1 MQDSGSTPDIS
12 TILINILNIG
22 MSIQLNPLTK
32 AGIFDHEFYTSD
44 NYQSI
49 RDIALKYLY
58 DEGFDIVKGER
69 DVKIQ
74 DRHWWVSVS

>member
-74 DRHWWVSVS
+74 DRYWWVSVR